1 MNPIKD
7 KNGITITNAS
17 QKILKE
23 SNRKSNKIWVDKG
36 SEFYNSSMKS
46 WLEKNDIEIY
56 SADNEGKSVL
66 LKDPLGPCKIKFIL
80 YMTSISK
87 SVFIDKLDDRVNKY
101 KYTYH
106 STTKMKSIDI
116 KQNTYIQSSK
126 EISDK
131 SPKFK
136 IGDNVKIS
144 KFNVFAKG
152 YTPNWSEEVFII
164 KEVKNTVPWTYAI
177 FGLIGDEIVG
187 TFYEKELQKTIQ
199 KEFRVEK
206 VIKGKGNKL
215 YVK

>member
-23 SNRKSNKIWVDKG
+23 SNRKSNRIWVDKD

-87 SVFIDKLDDRVNKY
+87 NVFIDKLDDRVNKY
-101 KYTYH
+101 KYTCH
-106 STTKMKSIDI
+106 STIKMKSIDI

-126 EISDK
+126 EINDK

-136 IGDNVKIS
+136 IRDNVKIS
-144 KFNVFAKG
+144 KFNVFGRG
-152 YTPNWSEEVFII
+152 YIPNWSEEVFII

-177 FGLIGDEIVG
+177 CGLNGDEIVG

-199 KEFRVEK
+199 KELRVEK

>member
-23 SNRKSNKIWVDKG
+23 SNRKSNKIWIDKG

-56 SADNEGKSVL
+56 SAHNERKSVL
-66 LKDPLGPCKIKFIL
+66 LKDPLGPYKIKFIL
-80 YMTSISK
+80 YITSISK
-87 SVFIDKLDDRVNKY
+87 NVFIDKLDDRVNKY

-106 STTKMKSIDI
+106 STIKMKSIDI

-126 EISDK
+126 EINDK
-131 SPKFK
+131 SAKFK

-177 FGLIGDEIVG
+177 CGLNGDEIVG

-199 KEFRVEK
+199 KEFRVVK

>member
-56 SADNEGKSVL
+56 SAHNERKSVL
-66 LKDPLGPCKIKFIL
+66 LKDPLGPYKIKFIL
-80 YMTSISK
+80 YITSISK
-87 SVFIDKLDDRVNKY
+87 NVFIDKLDDRVNKY

-106 STTKMKSIDI
+106 STIKMKSIDI
-116 KQNTYIQSSK
+116 KQNTYIQSIK
-126 EISDK
+126 EINDK

-164 KEVKNTVPWTYAI
+164 KEVKNTVRWTYAI
-177 FGLIGDEIVG
+177 FGLIGDKIVG

>member
-56 SADNEGKSVL
+56 SAHNERKSVL
-66 LKDPLGPCKIKFIL
+66 LKDPLGPYKIKFIL
-80 YMTSISK
+80 YITSISK
-87 SVFIDKLDDRVNKY
+87 NVFIDKLDDRVNKY

-126 EISDK
+126 EINAK

-144 KFNVFAKG
+144 KFNVFGKG

-164 KEVKNTVPWTYAI
+164 KEAKNTVP
-177 FGLIGDEIVG
+177 
-187 TFYEKELQKTIQ
+187 
-199 KEFRVEK
+199 
-206 VIKGKGNKL
+206 
-215 YVK
+215 

>member
-23 SNRKSNKIWVDKG
+23 SNRKSNKIWIDKG

-56 SADNEGKSVL
+56 SAHNELKSVL
-66 LKDPLGPCKIKFIL
+66 LKDPLGPYKITFIL

-87 SVFIDKLDDRVNKY
+87 NVFIDKLDDRVNKY

-106 STTKMKSIDI
+106 CTIKMKSIDI
-116 KQNTYIQSSK
+116 KQNTYIQFSK
-126 EISDK
+126 EINDK

-144 KFNVFAKG
+144 KFNVLWKG
-152 YTPNWSEEVFII
+152 YIPNWSEEVFII
-164 KEVKNTVPWTYAI
+164 KEVKNTVPWAYAI
-177 FGLIGDEIVG
+177 CGLNGDEIVG

-199 KEFRVEK
+199 KEFRVVK

>member
-23 SNRKSNKIWVDKG
+23 SNRKSNKIWIDKG

-56 SADNEGKSVL
+56 SAHNERKSVL
-66 LKDPLGPCKIKFIL
+66 LKDPLGPYKIKFIL
-80 YMTSISK
+80 YITSISK
-87 SVFIDKLDDRVNKY
+87 NVFIDKLDDRVNKY

-126 EISDK
+126 EINAK

-144 KFNVFAKG
+144 KFHVFGKG
-152 YTPNWSEEVFII
+152 YTPNLSEEVFII
-164 KEVKNTVPWTYAI
+164 KEAKNTVP
-177 FGLIGDEIVG
+177 
-187 TFYEKELQKTIQ
+187 
-199 KEFRVEK
+199 
-206 VIKGKGNKL
+206 
-215 YVK
+215 